1 MRKLNLE
8 KKNWWDARE
17 EWYNSRNLNP
27 REGEMDAMKSFKPK
41 NKSENESMNEN
52 VSKKKWWKTDD
63 MEIL

>member
-1 MRKLNLE
+1 
-8 KKNWWDARE
+8 
-17 EWYNSRNLNP
+17 
-27 REGEMDAMKSFKPK
+27 MDAMKYFKPK